1 MTGHDNFHSALVG
14 WLKIVLP
21 LTALGLL
28 STLFLVSRT
37 IDPSD
42 AIPFATVDIEDRI
55 RQPRL
60 TLPTWAGVTDDG
72 SAMTVT
78 ATEARPLPGGSAN
91 AQAVSV
97 DVEMPDGGLAHL
109 VADNGELDQAT
120 QRLTVTGDVI
130 VTTSSGYRLETEQLV
145 AALDRTSLVSNTP
158 VAAQGPFGNIT
169 SDAMELR
176 ENPEIPGQYV
186 LVFNRRVKLLYLPP
200 K

>member
-97 DVEMPDGGLAHL
+97 DV
-109 VADNGELDQAT
+109 
-120 QRLTVTGDVI
+120 
-130 VTTSSGYRLETEQLV
+130 
-145 AALDRTSLVSNTP
+145 
-158 VAAQGPFGNIT
+158 
-169 SDAMELR
+169 
-176 ENPEIPGQYV
+176 
-186 LVFNRRVKLLYLPP
+186 
-200 K
+200 